1 MTPGGFSAA
10 LRRLIQQAWPVLVA
24 QWASIAFGVLD
35 TAMTGHASPQDL
47 AAMALAVSIYI
58 TVFVALMGVLNALIP
73 VLSHHFGAGRL
84 SAVGAAWGQGIWL
97 ALGLSVVGGIIL
109 LHPDPWL
116 ALAGDQIDDDVRQ
129 QVTGYLIALTC
140 ALPAALVFR
149 TMHALGSSVSR
160 PKVIMWINLC
170 GVGFK
175 ALFNWLLIFGHWGLP
190 ALGAV
195 GAGISTAL
203 VFWISASIGACVL
216 WRDRFFQ
223 PLQLRLPRP
232 HWPTLRELLRLG
244 LPMGGSYLIEVVAFT
259 FMALM
264 VAREGVAAT
273 GAHQITANLAAL
285 CYMAPLAISIASA
298 AQTAQTLGARQ
309 LAQAHQLARAGLAL
323 TLGAAAITL
332 GILFGAGQSI
342 VALYTSDPE
351 VAALALSLLAIMP
364 FFHLTD
370 GLQTL
375 VVFLLRAYK
384 VTVIPLC
391 VQIVA
396 LGVVGL
402 LGGWWL
408 AFGSAAGALAPL
420 IAVWA
425 PAAPPGAAALWIMAT
440 AGMVMSFV
448 LLLPVYFVV
457 TRRYHAALIREES
470 VRGSI

>member
-1 MTPGGFSAA
+1 MTPVGFLAA
-10 LRRLIQQAWPVLVA
+10 LRRLLQQAWPVLVA
-24 QWASIAFGVLD
+24 QWASVAFGVLD
-35 TAMTGHASPQDL
+35 TAMTGHASPLDL

-58 TVFVALMGVLNALIP
+58 TVFVALIGVLNALVP
-73 VLSHHFGAGRL
+73 VLSYHFGAGRL
-84 SAVGAAWGQGIWL
+84 TAVGEAWGQGLWL
-97 ALGLSVVGGIIL
+97 ALGLTGVGALIL

-116 ALAGDQIDDDVRQ
+116 AFAGDEIGEDVR
-129 QVTGYLIALTC
+129 TRIRGYLLALTW

-160 PKVIMWINLC
+160 PQIIMWINLC

-175 ALFNWLLIFGHWGLP
+175 AFFNWLLIFGHWGLP

-203 VFWISASIGACVL
+203 VFWISASLGAWVL
-216 WRDRFFQ
+216 WRDRFFH
-223 PLQLRLPRP
+223 PLRLRVARP

-244 LPMGGSYLIEVVAFT
+244 VPMGGSYLVEVVAFT

-273 GAHQITANLAAL
+273 GAHQITANLAAI
-285 CYMAPLAISIASA
+285 CYMAPLSIGIASA
-298 AQTAQTLGARQ
+298 AQTAQALGGRRLDQARE
-309 LAQAHQLARAGLAL
+309 LARAGLAL
-323 TLGAAAITL
+323 TLGAALITL
-332 GILFGAGQSI
+332 AVLMGAGRTI
-342 VALYTSDPE
+342 VAFYTSDAR
-351 VAALALSLLAIMP
+351 VAVLALSLMAILP
-364 FFHLTD
+364 FFQLAD
-370 GLQTL
+370 ALQTL
-375 VVFLLRAYK
+375 VVYLLRAYK

-391 VQIVA
+391 LQILA

-408 AFGSAAGALAPL
+408 AFGSAAGTLAPL

-440 AGMVMSFV
+440 AGMVMSFL
-448 LLLPVYFVV
+448 LLLPVYLLVA
-457 TRRYHAALIREES
+457 RRYHARFIHAES
-470 VRGSI
+470 ARDSI